1 MPDNDKK
8 RRKLFKGKG
17 KLVSEIEEG
26 NLFAVVNETSIKVS
40 PGDFCDLARVP
51 GGGIEI
57 NPSIEWGGL
66 TPEKRLIVKRYFKQD
81 ATSFE
86 TILTAKLS
94 PKLRFFLNFLWNT
107 IVPRKEETKSK
118 RIRDG
123 AITSFFQK
131 KSQKLNEEG
140 SSNPS
145 QRTSGLSSSSPVN
158 NSDQETQNDQGGNFN
173 STTQPSVVRLTEFD
187 ILSFP
192 QDPGLR
198 KRIVDYHPNDR
209 EIVQREYIR
218 RGPCQPRNH
227 DFPQTSSR
235 RFKAEWFKNHESWL
249 EYSEEKDD
257 AYCFAC
263 YLFKKENAVGGDAF
277 VNNGFRTWS
286 RTSAF
291 DTHEGN
297 HMSAHNKATRDLDNF
312 KKQKS
317 SIVSRLENHSAAT
330 KSAYL
335 TRLEASVKTVRFLLL
350 QGLSFRGHD
359 EKVSSLNRGNFIA
372 LLKLLGEH
380 DEKIAKVVLDKAPK
394 NCILTCS
401 DIQKEIAN
409 ACATVTTSKIIQELD
424 GDFFSILVDE
434 SGDIADKEQ
443 MALCLRYVDKKGQ
456 LKERFFSIVHVGDTT
471 SLTLKKAIAEVFK
484 KFSLTFS
491 RLRGQ
496 GYDGASNMQGSLN
509 GLKTLILN
517 ESPSTTTTN
526 KELTMSRKE
535 LDIVNAIRLVDAT
548 KKSLQHMR
556 DNGWDC
562 HMKKV
567 SEFCSK
573 HNIEVPC
580 MDASYVIPGRH
591 RRGRREVKNLHHFQA
606 EDLLFF
612 ECQLDTFKYD
622 VQSDDRF
629 WNLKSL
635 NERSMKLV
643 ETKKHLTHFK
653 VYLLLKLVLV
663 LPVATATVER
673 AFSAMTFIKN
683 KLRNSMGDEWL
694 NDILV
699 TFVERDVF
707 LKVTVDEIVHEF
719 MNMRTRRIV

>member
-1 MPDNDKK
+1 MEQ
-8 RRKLFKGKG
+8 LQ
-17 KLVSEIEEG
+17 V
-26 NLFAVVNETSIKVS
+26 
-40 PGDFCDLARVP
+40 
-51 GGGIEI
+51 
-57 NPSIEWGGL
+57 
-66 TPEKRLIVKRYFKQD
+66 
-81 ATSFE
+81 
-86 TILTAKLS
+86 
-94 PKLRFFLNFLWNT
+94 
-107 IVPRKEETKSK
+107 
-118 RIRDG
+118 
-123 AITSFFQK
+123 FFQK

-158 NSDQETQNDQGGNFN
+158 NSDQETQNDQRGNFN

-249 EYSEEKDD
+249 EYSKEKDV

-297 HMSAHNKATRDLDNF
+297 HMSAHNKAMRDLNNF

-335 TRLEASVKTVRFLLL
+335 TRLEASVKTNMM
-350 QGLSFRGHD
+350 
-359 EKVSSLNRGNFIA
+359 K
-372 LLKLLGEH
+372 
-380 DEKIAKVVLDKAPK
+380 KIAKVVLDKAPK

-517 ESPSTTTTN
+517 ESPSTYSVHCFAHQLQLIVVVVAKKNHDCSWLLETLTN
-526 KELTMSRKE
+526 LLNLVGSSPKRKEILRVKQAEQVLKELQVGEIKSGSGLNQERGLSRPGDTRWHSHFKTILSVLTLYPAILEVIDVIGESSTGADNVKAESISYALRSFDFIFVAHFMVKIFGVTNELNLSLQRKE

-629 WNLKSL
+629 WSLKSL
-635 NERSMKLV
+635 NELSMKLV

-663 LPVATATVER
+663 LPVATATMER